1 MTISEQ
7 LAHLQGL
14 AEGMEIASETSKE
27 ARLLTAMLG
36 VLSSI
41 ADQLNVLEEDVSLV
55 SAQADDLAEDVM
67 QLQDELYDDDEED
80 DWSFFRSP
88 GGAEMPEE
96 EEDFDEFDEEEVFY
110 EVKCPEC
117 GAVLTLDEDTLL
129 AGNIRCESCGQLFSL
144 ELVDEEDESADYDE
158 DDGPGD

>member
-36 VLSSI
+36 VLSSVV
-41 ADQLNVLEEDVSLV
+41 DQLNVLEEDIGLV
-55 SAQADDLAEDVM
+55 STQADDLADDVL
-67 QLQDELYDDDEED
+67 QLQDELYGDDEED

-88 GGAEMPEE
+88 GGMEIPEE
-96 EEDFDEFDEEEVFY
+96 EDDFDEEEVLY
-110 EVKCPEC
+110 EVKCPSC
-117 GAVLTLDEDTLL
+117 GEILTLDEDTLL

-144 ELVDEEDESADYDE
+144 EIVDEEDESADYDE
-158 DDGPGD
+158 DESPED